1 MADEPSLGELG
12 RLIQLMRGDIRDD
25 MAQINSRL
33 DRMVSTDV
41 YGVEKAALEREIAEV
56 KREVESAR
64 AQQVTDMESV
74 RNQRTADAEKATQT
88 RRWVFAGFVIPVL
101 GLIIPIV
108 FFLAGGK
115 G

>member
-56 KREVESAR
+56 KREVESVR
-64 AQQVTDMESV
+64 AQQVSDVESI
-74 RNQRTADAEKATQT
+74 RTQRTADAEKAIQT

-101 GLIIPIV
+101 PWSG
-108 FFLAGGK
+108 
-115 G
+115 

>member
-1 MADEPSLGELG
+1 MDDGPSLGELG

-56 KREVESAR
+56 KKDVESVQ
-64 AQQVTDMESV
+64 AQ
-74 RNQRTADAEKATQT
+74 RNADAERVTQT
-88 RRWVFAGFVIPVL
+88 RRWMFASVVIPVL

>member
-41 YGVEKAALEREIAEV
+41 YGVEKAALERAIAEV
-56 KREVESAR
+56 KKDVESVQ
-64 AQQVTDMESV
+64 AQ
-74 RNQRTADAEKATQT
+74 RNADAERVTQT
-88 RRWVFAGFVIPVL
+88 RRWMFASVVIPVL

>member
-41 YGVEKAALEREIAEV
+41 YGVEKAALEREIADL
-56 KREVESAR
+56 KKDVESVQTER
-64 AQQVTDMESV
+64 NTDRERV
-74 RNQRTADAEKATQT
+74 TQT
-88 RRWVFAGFVIPVL
+88 RRWLFASVIVPVL
-101 GLIIPIV
+101 GLILPVV
-108 FFLAGGK
+108 FFLAGTK
-115 G
+115 

>member
-41 YGVEKAALEREIAEV
+41 YTVERAALEREIADL
-56 KREVESAR
+56 KKDVEGMQ
-64 AQQVTDMESV
+64 AQRLTDGERV
-74 RNQRTADAEKATQT
+74 TQT
-88 RRWVFAGFVIPVL
+88 RRWLFASVIVPVI
-101 GLIIPIV
+101 GLILPVV
-108 FFLAGGK
+108 FFLTGGK
-115 G
+115 

>member
-56 KREVESAR
+56 KKDVESMQA
-64 AQQVTDMESV
+64 
-74 RNQRTADAEKATQT
+74 QRTADAERVTQT
-88 RRWVFAGFVIPVL
+88 RRWVFASVVIPVL

>member
-41 YGVEKAALEREIAEV
+41 YGVEKAALEREIADV
-56 KREVESAR
+56 KKDVENVQAQR
-64 AQQVTDMESV
+64 A
-74 RNQRTADAEKATQT
+74 ADAERVTQT
-88 RRWVFAGFVIPVL
+88 RRWMFASVVIPVL

-108 FFLAGGK
+108 FFLMGGK

>member
-41 YGVEKAALEREIAEV
+41 YGVEKAALEREIADL
-56 KREVESAR
+56 KKDVESVQ
-64 AQQVTDMESV
+64 AQRV
-74 RNQRTADAEKATQT
+74 ADGDRVTQT
-88 RRWVFAGFVIPVL
+88 RRWLFASVIVPVL
-101 GLIIPIV
+101 GLILPVV

-115 G
+115 

>member
-41 YGVEKAALEREIAEV
+41 YGVEKAALERAIADV
-56 KREVESAR
+56 KKDVETV
-64 AQQVTDMESV
+64 QG
-74 RNQRTADAEKATQT
+74 QRVADADRVTQT
-88 RRWVFAGFVIPVL
+88 RRWMFASVIVPVL
-101 GLIIPIV
+101 GLILPVV

>member
-25 MAQINSRL
+25 MAQINARL

-41 YGVEKAALEREIAEV
+41 YTVERAALEREIADL
-56 KREVESAR
+56 KKDVEGVQA
-64 AQQVTDMESV
+64 
-74 RNQRTADAEKATQT
+74 QRTADADRVTQT
-88 RRWVFAGFVIPVL
+88 RRWLFASVVIPML

-108 FFLAGGK
+108 ALLLGGK

>member
-41 YGVEKAALEREIAEV
+41 YGVEKAALEREIADV
-56 KREVESAR
+56 KKDVESVKA
-64 AQQVTDMESV
+64 
-74 RNQRTADAEKATQT
+74 QRTADAERVTQT
-88 RRWVFAGFVIPVL
+88 RRWMFASVVVPVL

>member
-25 MAQINSRL
+25 MAQINARL

-41 YGVEKAALEREIAEV
+41 YGVEKAALERDIADL
-56 KREVESAR
+56 KKGVEGMQAQR
-64 AQQVTDMESV
+64 A
-74 RNQRTADAEKATQT
+74 ADADRVTQT
-88 RRWVFAGFVIPVL
+88 RRWLFASVVIPVL
-101 GLIIPIV
+101 GLMLPIF
-108 FFLAGGK
+108 FFLADGK

>member
-41 YGVEKAALEREIAEV
+41 YGVEKAALEREIADL
-56 KREVESAR
+56 KKDVESVQA
-64 AQQVTDMESV
+64 
-74 RNQRTADAEKATQT
+74 QRTADGERVTQT
-88 RRWVFAGFVIPVL
+88 RRWLFASVIVPVL
-101 GLIIPIV
+101 GLILPVV

-115 G
+115 

>member
-41 YGVEKAALEREIAEV
+41 YGVEKAALERSIADL
-56 KREVESAR
+56 KKDVEDVQTAR
-64 AQQVTDMESV
+64 V
-74 RNQRTADAEKATQT
+74 RDAERVTQT
-88 RRWVFAGFVIPVL
+88 RRWLFASVVIPVL
-101 GLIIPIV
+101 GLILPVV

-115 G
+115 

>member
-25 MAQINSRL
+25 MAQINARL

-41 YGVEKAALEREIAEV
+41 YTVERAALERDIADL
-56 KREVESAR
+56 KKDVEGVQA
-64 AQQVTDMESV
+64 
-74 RNQRTADAEKATQT
+74 QRTADADRVTQT
-88 RRWVFAGFVIPVL
+88 RRWLFASVVIPVL

-108 FFLAGGK
+108 ALLLGGK